1 MQCVLQRSF
10 VCRNAARQRFF
21 EIRHWL
27 YAYINVYVVKIRA
40 EDGAKMAQNFEIV
53 VFEGDGIGP
62 EIMAPTL
69 MILRQMASTSSAYDL
84 TLTTHPA
91 GASHYAKTNESLPA
105 ASLAAARA
113 ADAIL
118 LSAMGLPD
126 VRYADGTEISPQ
138 IDLRKAFNLFAGVR
152 PVRVGPGHQ
161 TPLKIPA
168 GREIDFV
175 LIRESTEGLF
185 YSQGIG
191 DVSET
196 EARETLR
203 ITRDISEKL
212 FRFAF
217 SLAQDR
223 QARGIGKGRVTC
235 VDKAN
240 VFRAF
245 AFFRGIF
252 DEQAEAFPDLMTD
265 HAYVDATAL
274 WMVQKPWD
282 FDVLV
287 TENMFGDILSDLGAG
302 LMGGLGVAPS
312 ADIGL
317 DQAVFQPCHGSAPDI
332 AGQGKANPIAM
343 ILSAAM
349 MLEWLG
355 MRHDVVAMTADGQ
368 RLRQAVEQIM
378 TDGVAVTADL
388 GGQATTDQTGEA
400 VMAALS

>member
-1 MQCVLQRSF
+1 M
-10 VCRNAARQRFF
+10 RNFDIA
-21 EIRHWL
+21 
-27 YAYINVYVVKIRA
+27 
-40 EDGAKMAQNFEIV
+40 

-69 MILRQMASTSSAYDL
+69 AILRTVAAASAGYTL
-84 TLTTHPA
+84 TFTTHPA
-91 GASHYAKTNESLPA
+91 GAAHFAKTGDSLPKS
-105 ASLAAARA
+105 SLAAAGA

-126 VRYADGTEISPQ
+126 VRYDDGTEISPQ

-152 PVRVGPGHQ
+152 PVRVGPGPLS
-161 TPLKIPA
+161 PLKIPQ

-185 YSQGIG
+185 HTQGTG
-191 DVSET
+191 TVTQDYAE
-196 EARETLR
+196 ETLR
-203 ITRDISEKL
+203 ITRDVSEKL

-217 SLAQDR
+217 GLAKDR
-223 QARGIGKGRVTC
+223 KAQGRGPGRVTC

-245 AFFRGIF
+245 AYFRGIF
-252 DEQAEAFPDLMTD
+252 DEEAKAFPDLIAD

-282 FDVLV
+282 FDVMV

-332 AGQGKANPIAM
+332 AGQGKANPMAM
-343 ILSAAM
+343 ILSGAM

-355 MRHDVVAMTADGQ
+355 LRHDIPALAADGQ
-368 RLRQAVEQIM
+368 RLRTAVESVIDAGQIL
-378 TDGVAVTADL
+378 TADL
-388 GGQATTDQTGEA
+388 GGTASTQQAGDA
-400 VMAALS
+400 VLAAL

>member
-1 MQCVLQRSF
+1 MAQT
-10 VCRNAARQRFF
+10 F
-21 EIRHWL
+21 EI
-27 YAYINVYVVKIRA
+27 A
-40 EDGAKMAQNFEIV
+40 

-62 EIMAPTL
+62 EIMAPTVN
-69 MILRQMASTSSAYDL
+69 ILKQMAAASSGYAL
-84 TLTTHPA
+84 SFTTHPA
-91 GASHYAKTNESLPA
+91 GAAYYAKTGESLPQSSLDA
-105 ASLAAARA
+105 AGA

-152 PVRVGPGHQ
+152 PVRVAQGQHS
-161 TPLKIPA
+161 PLKIPQ

-185 YSQGIG
+185 YSQGTG
-191 DVSET
+191 AVTET

-212 FRFAF
+212 FQFAF
-217 SLAQDR
+217 ALAQDR
-223 QARGIGKGRVTC
+223 KARRNGPGRVTC

-252 DEQAEAFPDLMTD
+252 DETAKRFPDVDAD

-332 AGQGKANPIAM
+332 AGQGKANPMAM
-343 ILSAAM
+343 ILSGAM

-355 MRHDVVAMTADGQ
+355 VKHHMLSLAADGHSI
-368 RLRQAVEQIM
+368 RQAVERVM
-378 TDGVAVTADL
+378 ADGIAVTADL
-388 GGQATTDQTGEA
+388 GGAASTTDTADA
-400 VMAALS
+400 VMAALDL

>member
-1 MQCVLQRSF
+1 MYTLSRIDMES
-10 VCRNAARQRFF
+10 
-21 EIRHWL
+21 EIR
-27 YAYINVYVVKIRA
+27 
-40 EDGAKMAQNFEIV
+40 MARNFDIA

-62 EIMAPTL
+62 EIMAPTVAVL
-69 MILRQMASTSSAYDL
+69 QHLAAGSDAYDL
-84 TLTTHPA
+84 SFTSLPA
-91 GASHYAKTNESLPA
+91 GAAHYAKTGESLPA
-105 ASLAAARA
+105 VSLDTAGK

-126 VRYADGTEISPQ
+126 VRYQDGTEISPQ

-152 PVRVGPGHQ
+152 PVRIGPGHK
-161 TPLKIPA
+161 TPLKIPE
-168 GREIDFV
+168 GREVDFV

-185 YSQGIG
+185 YTQGTG
-191 DVSET
+191 EVTAED
-196 EARETLR
+196 ARETLR
-203 ITRDISEKL
+203 ITRDTSEKL

-223 QARGIGKGRVTC
+223 KALGPGKGRVTC

-252 DEQAEAFPDLMTD
+252 DAEAKAFPDLIAD

-317 DQAVFQPCHGSAPDI
+317 EQAVFQPCHGSAPDI
-332 AGQGKANPIAM
+332 AGQGKANPMAM

-355 MRHDVVAMTADGQ
+355 IRHDIAPLTTDGQ
-368 RLRQAVEQIM
+368 RLRQAVEQVM
-378 TDGVAVTADL
+378 EEGTVVTADL
-388 GGQATTDQTGEA
+388 GGQASTQETGQA
-400 VMAALS
+400 VMAALA

>member
-1 MQCVLQRSF
+1 MSKTF
-10 VCRNAARQRFF
+10 DIA
-21 EIRHWL
+21 
-27 YAYINVYVVKIRA
+27 
-40 EDGAKMAQNFEIV
+40 

-62 EIMAPTL
+62 EITAPTVA
-69 MILRQMASTSSAYDL
+69 ILSDIAKASNGYDL
-84 TLTTHPA
+84 VFTAQPA
-91 GASHYAKTNESLPA
+91 GAAHYAKTGESLPD
-105 ASLAAARA
+105 ASKQAAAK

-152 PVRVGPGHQ
+152 PVRVASGGL
-161 TPLKIPA
+161 TPLKLPV

-185 YSQGIG
+185 YSQGTG
-191 DVSET
+191 EVT
-196 EARETLR
+196 EDDARETLR
-203 ITRDISEKL
+203 ITRDTSEKL
-212 FRFAF
+212 FQFAF
-217 SLAQDR
+217 ALAQER
-223 QARGIGKGRVTC
+223 KHSGRGRGNVTC

-245 AFFRGIF
+245 AFFRKYF
-252 DEQAEAFPDLMTD
+252 DLEAQKWPELKAN

-317 DQAVFQPCHGSAPDI
+317 HQAVFQPCHGSAPDI
-332 AGQGKANPIAM
+332 AGRGIANPMAM
-343 ILSAAM
+343 ILSGAM
-349 MLEWLG
+349 MLDWLAVKHG
-355 MRHDVVAMTADGQ
+355 IPAMAADAN
-368 RLRQAVEQIM
+368 RLRMAVERVIAAGDVL
-378 TDGVAVTADL
+378 TGDL
-388 GGQATTDQTGEA
+388 GGTATTEQAAAA
-400 VMAALS
+400 VQAAL

>member
-1 MQCVLQRSF
+1 M
-10 VCRNAARQRFF
+10 
-21 EIRHWL
+21 
-27 YAYINVYVVKIRA
+27 K
-40 EDGAKMAQNFEIV
+40 QNFEIA

-62 EIMAPTL
+62 EIIAPTVD
-69 MILRQMASTSSAYDL
+69 ILTKLAALDGAYSLNFTDA
-84 TLTTHPA
+84 PA
-91 GASHYAKTNESLPA
+91 GAAHYARTGESLPE
-105 ASLAAARA
+105 SSMDIARA

-138 IDLRKAFNLFAGVR
+138 IDLRKALVLFAGVR
-152 PVRVGPGHQ
+152 PVTIKAGQR
-161 TPLKIPA
+161 TPLNMPEGK
-168 GREIDFV
+168 EVDFV

-185 YSQGIG
+185 HTQGCG
-191 DVSET
+191 EVT
-196 EARETLR
+196 KNEARETLL
-203 ITRDISEKL
+203 ITREISEKL

-217 SLAQDR
+217 DLANTR
-223 QARGIGKGRVTC
+223 KSAGGGPGKVTC

-245 AFFRGIF
+245 AFFREMF
-252 DEQAEAFPDLMTD
+252 DAEAEKHPHLIAD

-282 FDVLV
+282 FDVMV

-302 LMGGLGVAPS
+302 LMGGLGLAPS

-317 DQAVFQPCHGSAPDI
+317 HHAVFQPCHGSAPDI
-332 AGQGKANPIAM
+332 AGQNSANPMAM

-355 MRHDVVAMTADGQ
+355 LRYDNPTMVRDGNRLRVAVDSVVAKGDVLT
-368 RLRQAVEQIM
+368 R
-378 TDGVAVTADL
+378 DL
-388 GGQATTDQTGEA
+388 GGTANTDEA
-400 VMAALS
+400 AAAVLSKLALT

>member
-1 MQCVLQRSF
+1 MKHE
-10 VCRNAARQRFF
+10 F
-21 EIRHWL
+21 EI
-27 YAYINVYVVKIRA
+27 A
-40 EDGAKMAQNFEIV
+40 
-53 VFEGDGIGP
+53 VFDGDGIGP
-62 EIMAPTL
+62 EITEPTVD
-69 MILRQMASTSSAYDL
+69 ILRRLSQSSNAYAL
-84 TLTTHPA
+84 NFSAAPA
-91 GASHYAKTNESLPA
+91 GAALYARTGESLPA
-105 ASLAAARA
+105 DSLKIARD

-138 IDLRKAFNLFAGVR
+138 IDLRKKLGLFAGVR
-152 PVRVGPGHQ
+152 PVTIRPGQ
-161 TPLKIPA
+161 ETPLKLPE
-168 GREIDFV
+168 GRAVDFV

-185 YSQGIG
+185 FTQGCG
-191 DVSET
+191 EVSKT

-203 ITRDISEKL
+203 ITRDVSEKL

-217 SLAQDR
+217 SLARDR
-223 QARGIGKGRVTC
+223 KAAARGAGRVTC

-252 DEQAEAFPDLMTD
+252 DEIASENPDIAAD

-302 LMGGLGVAPS
+302 LMGGLGLAPS

-317 DQAVFQPCHGSAPDI
+317 DHAVFQPCHGSAPDI
-332 AGQGKANPIAM
+332 AGQGVANPMAM

-349 MLEWLG
+349 MLDWLG
-355 MRHDVVAMTADGQ
+355 IRHENPAMTRDGA
-368 RLRQAVEQIM
+368 RLRLAVE
-378 TDGVAVTADL
+378 GAVASRKTLTRDL
-388 GGQATTDQTGEA
+388 GGSATTEEA
-400 VMAALS
+400 SLAVLDALA